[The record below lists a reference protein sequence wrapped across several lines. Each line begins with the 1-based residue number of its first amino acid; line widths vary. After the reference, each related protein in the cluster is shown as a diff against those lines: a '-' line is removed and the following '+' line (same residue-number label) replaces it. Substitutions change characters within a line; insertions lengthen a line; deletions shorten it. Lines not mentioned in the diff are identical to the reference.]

1 MRVSNNRSSAK
12 SVIFL
17 CSFIS
22 AIIKAEQ
29 REAGTM
35 VTIALCV
42 PVMLCTMLIYTDLPV
57 VMERKWRML
66 EVEAGSE

>member
-1 MRVSNNRSSAK
+1 MRVSNDKSLAK

-17 CSFIS
+17 SSFIS
-22 AIIKAEQ
+22 AAVKQER
-29 REAGTM
+29 REVGTM

-42 PVMLCTMLIYTDLPV
+42 SVTLCTMLIYTDLPV

-66 EVEAGSE
+66 EVEAGTE